1 MLCCQ
6 AVRFDFFFLAIGV
19 IATGKYVRLEPT
31 VYNLVVFVFLDVFFK
46 EKFLV
51 LKKIVF
57 FIVASSY

>member
-1 MLCCQ
+1 MTD
-6 AVRFDFFFLAIGV
+6 RR
-19 IATGKYVRLEPT
+19 RLSSVQINYGT
-31 VYNLVVFVFLDVFFK
+31 TILHHLVVFVFLDVFFK